1 MRGLLGVFLSFDIIL
16 FYVFFELT
24 LVPSFFLI
32 GIWGGTDRRHAA
44 AHYAFVGAASYIF
57 AVPEEVRL
65 LFGVDPRHPEFVE
78 QFAELI
84 VEWAGAGPSADGGAP
99 TSALRRATR
108 KTFGS
113 DG

>member
-1 MRGLLGVFLSFDIIL
+1 
-16 FYVFFELT
+16 
-24 LVPSFFLI
+24 
-32 GIWGGTDRRHAA
+32 
-44 AHYAFVGAASYIF
+44 
-57 AVPEEVRL
+57 L

-84 VEWAGAGPSADGGAP
+84 VEWAGAGPSADGGVP

-108 KTFGS
+108 KSFGS